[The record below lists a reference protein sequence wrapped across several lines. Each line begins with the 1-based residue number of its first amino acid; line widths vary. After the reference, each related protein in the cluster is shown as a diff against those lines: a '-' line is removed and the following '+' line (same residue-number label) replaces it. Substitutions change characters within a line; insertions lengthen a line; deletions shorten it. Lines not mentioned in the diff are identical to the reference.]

1 MALYKF
7 RGFFIQTNRPA
18 FDELHEPGA
27 TVLHQGI
34 YRCRQCGTEIV
45 LAAGQTLPPENH
57 HQHIPS
63 QGKIRWQLIV
73 APSYAG

>member
-45 LAAGQTLPPENH
+45 LALAKHCRLKITTSTSH
-57 HQHIPS
+57 HKARFGGS
-63 QGKIRWQLIV
+63 SL
-73 APSYAG
+73 